1 MKPGNCCRRLSPFF
15 YILINIPDTIPQQ
28 HLHSWL
34 LPYWVLAWSSP
45 GCTPA
50 LRWQLTCTAFH
61 PYWVLQVESWAM
73 SNDIGKATQLV
84 RDRAGY
90 QIQGFWGPDKC
101 FLILNAGVHRGKN
114 KSKVSYRQESQ
125 CKIIF
130 YIWIQQK
137 QFGSVELRDTLS
149 KSWGLGDIAERKE
162 LAKMEVLALTD
173 GIHMLTKSK
182 I

>member
-73 SNDIGKATQLV
+73 SNDIAKATQLV

-101 FLILNAGVHRGKN
+101 FLILNAGVYRGKN
-114 KSKVSYRQESQ
+114 KSKVSLDGFLQL
-125 CKIIF
+125 
-130 YIWIQQK
+130 IWLAQFPGPAPEICLRYLSSFQK
-137 QFGSVELRDTLS
+137 KEEPMVLWGGLSLNTVVYVTL
-149 KSWGLGDIAERKE
+149 WC
-162 LAKMEVLALTD
+162 M
-173 GIHMLTKSK
+173 
-182 I
+182 